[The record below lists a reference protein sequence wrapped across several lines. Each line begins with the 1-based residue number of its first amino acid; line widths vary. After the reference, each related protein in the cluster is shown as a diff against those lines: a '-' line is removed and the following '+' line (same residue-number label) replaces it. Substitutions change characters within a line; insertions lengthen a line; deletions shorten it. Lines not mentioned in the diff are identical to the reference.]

1 MLFPCPS
8 KTQAFVPRWN
18 LTNAMRMHLV
28 AHIAQSFND
37 LQETVPFLS
46 VKEKIFI
53 GQIARKDRQY
63 KWCSGRI
70 LAKYLFLK
78 HLYQDKKD
86 MADSLQNFTIGDI
99 SVFSALAYKEID
111 ILMEDGKKGR
121 PLVYLRGTKQ
131 QVGISL
137 SYSDN
142 YIAAVCSQN
151 NVAGIDIEQI
161 CERRPEFYAH
171 SFTHLEQAYINN
183 LCNNYDQKV
192 WLYTLLWTIK
202 EAGLKA
208 STDSSWNLWNLP
220 AMEINLDGAEQEIM
234 SLYCGTSRY
243 IHINARIKGAGG
255 YVGAWLTVQQ
265 YNDRLVTTLHY
276 E

>member
-1 MLFPCPS
+1 M
-8 KTQAFVPRWN
+8 PRWN
-18 LTNAMRMHLV
+18 LINAIGMHLV
-28 AHIAQSFND
+28 ALLPKSFNE
-37 LQETVPFLS
+37 LQKTLPFLS
-46 VKEKIFI
+46 EKEKIFI

-78 HLYQDKKD
+78 QLYQSEKERTN
-86 MADSLQNFTIGDI
+86 SIQNVTIEDI
-99 SVFSALAYKEID
+99 SIFSATAYEEID
-111 ILMEDGKKGR
+111 ILVEDGKKSR
-121 PLVYLRGTKQ
+121 PIVYWRGIEQKA
-131 QVGISL
+131 GISL

-151 NVAGIDIEQI
+151 NVSGIDIEQI
-161 CERRPEFYAH
+161 CERRPEFYAY
-171 SFTHLEQAYINN
+171 SFTYLEQEFINK
-183 LCNNYDQKV
+183 LCKNSDQKV
-192 WLYTLLWTIK
+192 WLYTLHWTIK

-220 AMEINLDGAEQEIM
+220 AMEINLEGAEQEIM
-234 SLYCGTSRY
+234 SLYLCTSR
-243 IHINARIKGAGG
+243 IININARIKTARGYLGAC
-255 YVGAWLTVQQ
+255 LTVQQ